1 LKSATLPSLSVL
13 ECRIVVQ
20 VWESLSVLEC
30 RIVVQV
36 WENLSVLECRIV
48 VQDLKDVNYTYM
60 YTYMS

>member
-1 LKSATLPSLSVL
+1 M
-13 ECRIVVQ
+13 
-20 VWESLSVLEC
+20 WESLSVLEC